1 MKTNLK
7 GGIFVQSENI
17 WYRDWKDMGEYGDGF
32 VFGKNIS
39 IGSGSPPCESS
50 EDFFSIL
57 RKEVVPPG
65 AEPDVYYLDPFQS
78 YSMHFRACNKILL
91 KPNRFSVKDGAQF
104 TAKIIENP
112 IDCSSGNI
120 QPMQLEGSIYYGAD
134 FCIDSKNPL
143 RFRYNCA
150 DSYKVKVY
158 DPTHNLALIHQQEGR
173 VDEYGLVYSWTGEG
187 ANDISG
193 LYYMTIEVTNA
204 TETKTYQYNIDA
216 RFYKCNRVFE
226 NLVVS
231 PNPFNESVKVTFE
244 LRLRFC

>member
-1 MKTNLK
+1 MAN
-7 GGIFVQSENI
+7 
-17 WYRDWKDMGEYGDGF
+17 
-32 VFGKNIS
+32 NIS
-39 IGSGSPPCESS
+39 FGSGTPPCEEG
-50 EDFFSIL
+50 ED
-57 RKEVVPPG
+57 VVMVTRNSVSP
-65 AEPDVYYLDPFQS
+65 ADVNEKDIYYLSPISNSLDL
-78 YSMHFRACNKILL
+78 RACNKILL

-244 LRLRFC
+244 LRLRLC